1 MTNNTLTKSKSSRSR
16 FSFIGGDQNIGFEAA
31 AIVASA
37 SPLSI
42 ISMGTFPSS
51 LVALGRIRHRDFD
64 DDVTLQPKRNP
75 VDEDSD
81 LCTSSR

>member
-1 MTNNTLTKSKSSRSR
+1 MTNSTLTKSKSSRSR
-16 FSFIGGDQNIGFEAA
+16 FSFIGGDPNIGFEAA

-64 DDVTLQPKRNP
+64 DDVFVR
-75 VDEDSD
+75 SD
-81 LCTSSR
+81 PSGATGRLIS

>member
-16 FSFIGGDQNIGFEAA
+16 FSFIEGDQNIGFEAA
-31 AIVASA
+31 AIVAS

-64 DDVTLQPKRNP
+64 DDVTLQPKRNL